1 MVKMRLKTE
10 ELITYLFIFILI
22 IGFIYMAF
30 FFGSDTS
37 ENYGGEVEGED
48 EVKEKILE
56 DLTDVEDEL
65 EEIEDLLV

>member
-1 MVKMRLKTE
+1 
-10 ELITYLFIFILI
+10 
-22 IGFIYMAF
+22 MAF

-37 ENYGGEVEGED
+37 DNYGGEVEGED

>member
-1 MVKMRLKTE
+1 MRLEIE
-10 ELITYLFIFILI
+10 EIITYLFIFILI

-30 FFGSDTS
+30 FFGNDSS
-37 ENYGGEVEGED
+37 ENYSQEVEGKD
-48 EVKEKILE
+48 EVKEEILE